1 MPNLVFLHG
10 PAASGKLTIAR
21 ELAELTSYK
30 LFHNHLTVDM
40 LLSLFPFGSP
50 NFVKHRQLIWHNLMV
65 DAISE
70 GSDVIFTYCPE
81 VTVSASFISELKES
95 IESKGGT
102 IFFVQIDCP
111 LDVLV
116 SRMGSES
123 RQKHMKLSSGE
134 DYVKYKAEG
143 CFETP
148 PIPSTLIIDS
158 STMEAKAAARVIAQ
172 SLKIVA

>member
-30 LFHNHLTVDM
+30 LFHNHLVVDM

-50 NFVKHRQLIWHNLMV
+50 KFIEHRHRIWYDLMA

-81 VTVSASFISELKES
+81 ITVSPSFISELKEG

-102 IFFVQIDCP
+102 ISFVQIDCP
-111 LDVLV
+111 MDVLV

-134 DYVKYKAEG
+134 DYLKFKAEG
-143 CFETP
+143 SFDTP
-148 PIPSTLIIDS
+148 PIPSALVIDS
-158 STMEAKAAARVIAQ
+158 STMEAKEAARVIAH
-172 SLKIVA
+172 SLKLVV